1 MPLTQS
7 TRDGHLLLVV
17 SGGFTIFQAAEYKP
31 QLLGVLDNAD
41 DVLELD
47 LSACDELDTA
57 GLQLLLLLRR
67 EATAQYKQLLLG
79 GAGPAVKNLLDMLQL
94 QDLMRVDPTALSTS
108 VSASMQGLA

>member
-7 TRDGHLLLVV
+7 TRDGHLLLLV

-41 DVLELD
+41 DMLELD
-47 LSACDELDTA
+47 LSGVDEFDTA

-67 EATAQYKQLLLG
+67 EAAVQYKQLILG
-79 GAGPAVKNLLDMLQL
+79 GAAVAVQSVLDMLQL
-94 QDLMRVDPTALSTS
+94 QDFLGAE
-108 VSASMQGLA
+108 SASLQGLA

>member
-7 TRDGHLLLVV
+7 TRDGHLLLLV

-31 QLLGVLDNAD
+31 QLLGVLDHTD

-47 LSACDELDTA
+47 LSDCDELDTA

-67 EATAQYKQLLLG
+67 EAAAQYKQLLLG
-79 GAGPAVKNLLDMLQL
+79 GVSPAVQNVLNMLQL
-94 QDLMRVDPTALSTS
+94 QDFMHADAASLSTS
-108 VSASMQGLA
+108 LQGLA

>member
-7 TRDGHLLLVV
+7 TRDGHLLLLV

-31 QLLGVLDNAD
+31 QLLGVLDSAD

-47 LSACDELDTA
+47 LSDCDELDTA

-67 EATAQYKQLLLG
+67 EAIAQYKQLLLG
-79 GAGPAVKNLLDMLQL
+79 GAGPAVQSVLGMLQL
-94 QDLMRVDPTALSTS
+94 QDLMRTDSTSLSTGL
-108 VSASMQGLA
+108 QGLA

>member
-7 TRDGHLLLVV
+7 TRDGHLLLLV

-31 QLLGVLDNAD
+31 QLLAVLDGAD

-79 GAGPAVKNLLDMLQL
+79 GAGPAVQSVLNMLQL
-94 QDLMRVDPTALSTS
+94 QDLMRTDPSSPSTS
-108 VSASMQGLA
+108 LQGLA